1 MRFISDWLF
10 LDLNREEMIKMKRE
24 KLVSVIKQ
32 KSFLEAFFRGRNCV
46 VPEGCGESEKR
57 EVSMREQAP
66 RLQRQILPQREKS

>member
-1 MRFISDWLF
+1 MRFISEWLF

-24 KLVSVIKQ
+24 KLASVIKEF
-32 KSFLEAFFRGRNCV
+32 SGSFFRGRKCV
-46 VPEGCGESEKR
+46 VPEGCGESEEKR